1 MTRPDWMPFTYR
13 WWNIISCRIR
23 WDKTIFKKFTP
34 LSFALWTQW
43 CYTRTS
49 DRLSTF
55 YYWFEFNLHVNFA
68 ENLTNVCICMHK
80 SVNSYKYF
88 VMYIKSTA
96 ENEERKNLGKFLE
109 LIESSNLLF
118 SCLLFPYLFI
128 LLLYFVVTRP
138 KILSN

>member
-1 MTRPDWMPFTYR
+1 
-13 WWNIISCRIR
+13 
-23 WDKTIFKKFTP
+23 
-34 LSFALWTQW
+34 
-43 CYTRTS
+43 
-49 DRLSTF
+49 
-55 YYWFEFNLHVNFA
+55 
-68 ENLTNVCICMHK
+68 
-80 SVNSYKYF
+80 
-88 VMYIKSTA
+88 MYIKSTA